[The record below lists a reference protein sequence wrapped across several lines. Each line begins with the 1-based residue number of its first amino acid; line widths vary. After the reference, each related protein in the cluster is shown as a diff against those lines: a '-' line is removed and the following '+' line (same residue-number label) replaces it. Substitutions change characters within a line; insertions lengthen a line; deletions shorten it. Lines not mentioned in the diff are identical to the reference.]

1 MSTLDEISGEIKQK
15 TQGAVQFLQQ
25 AQHLFEYFAK
35 LAGKEDNAA
44 DNLISQA
51 LDNGELSS
59 FSRRA
64 AGADYAGSSSI
75 RQFSSAPD
83 ISELNFNFFTGQ
95 TTDLSYFSQSDTM
108 PLSAIRNIGDENI
121 KEAVKQNF
129 DKAAQQG
136 LIELDGDNIRITSKG
151 KDYIS
156 QPDFIKAAQADQT
169 AAYQRSVAKMASA
182 NTAENEV
189 QMCVGLRGNYFNDF
203 SVFNHTDSIDLLT
216 VINHP
221 DKKTAKQILSNVKK
235 WQSGGFVT
243 VKDGV
248 ATITQNG
255 KAVLASAGFKAA
267 SVPLTEGTVAAVG
280 NVPGAVIVATKKVV
294 TAVAKAVQTAAA
306 TQKR

>member
-15 TQGAVQFLQQ
+15 TQGAVQFVQQ
-25 AQHLFEYFAK
+25 AEHLFEYFAK
-35 LAGKEDNAA
+35 LANKEDSVA

-59 FSRRA
+59 FS
-64 AGADYAGSSSI
+64 
-75 RQFSSAPD
+75 
-83 ISELNFNFFTGQ
+83 FTGQ
-95 TTDLSYFSQSDTM
+95 ITDLSYFSQSDTM
-108 PLSAIRNIGDENI
+108 PLSAIRNIGDESI

-136 LIELDGDNIRITSKG
+136 LIELDGDNIRITAKG
-151 KDYIS
+151 KEYIS
-156 QPDFIKAAQADQT
+156 QPDFVRAAQADQT
-169 AAYQRSVAKMASA
+169 AAYQKSVAKMASA

-189 QMCVGLRGNYFNDF
+189 QMCVGLRGNYYNDF
-203 SVFNHTDSIDLLT
+203 TVFNHTDNIDLST

-221 DKKTAKQILSNVKK
+221 NKKLSKQILSNVKK
-235 WQSGGFVT
+235 WQGENFVDVKGGIV
-243 VKDGV
+243 
-248 ATITQNG
+248 TITQKG

-280 NVPGAVIVATKKVV
+280 NVPGAVIVVTKKVV
-294 TAVAKAVQTAAA
+294 TEVAKAVQTAAV

>member
-15 TQGAVQFLQQ
+15 TQGAVQFIQQ

-35 LAGKEDNAA
+35 LANKEDSAA

-59 FSRRA
+59 FS
-64 AGADYAGSSSI
+64 
-75 RQFSSAPD
+75 
-83 ISELNFNFFTGQ
+83 FTGQ

-136 LIELDGDNIRITSKG
+136 LIELDGDNIRITAKG

-169 AAYQRSVAKMASA
+169 AAYQKSVAKMANA

-189 QMCVGLRGNYFNDF
+189 QMCVGLRGNFYNDF
-203 SVFNHTDSIDLLT
+203 TVFRHTDSIDLSS

-221 DKKTAKQILSNVKK
+221 NKKLSKQILSNVKK
-235 WQSGGFVT
+235 WQGENFVDVKGGIV
-243 VKDGV
+243 
-248 ATITQNG
+248 TITQKG
-255 KAVLASAGFKAA
+255 KAVLTSAGFKAA

>member
-15 TQGAVQFLQQ
+15 TQGAVQFIQQ
-25 AQHLFEYFAK
+25 AEHLFEYFAK

-59 FSRRA
+59 FS
-64 AGADYAGSSSI
+64 
-75 RQFSSAPD
+75 
-83 ISELNFNFFTGQ
+83 FTGQ
-95 TTDLSYFSQSDTM
+95 TTDLSYFSQSDMM

-136 LIELDGDNIRITSKG
+136 LIELDGDNIRITAKG
-151 KDYIS
+151 KD
-156 QPDFIKAAQADQT
+156 KAAQADQT
-169 AAYQRSVAKMASA
+169 AAYQKSVAKMASA

-189 QMCVGLRGNYFNDF
+189 QMCVGLRGNYYNDF
-203 SVFNHTDSIDLLT
+203 TVFNHTDNIDLST

-221 DKKTAKQILSNVKK
+221 NKKLSKQILSNVKK
-235 WQSGGFVT
+235 WQGGNFVD
-243 VKDGV
+243 VKGGIV
-248 ATITQNG
+248 TITQKG

-294 TAVAKAVQTAAA
+294 TEVAKAVQTAAA

>member
-15 TQGAVQFLQQ
+15 TQGAVQFIQQ
-25 AQHLFEYFAK
+25 AEHLFEYFAK
-35 LAGKEDNAA
+35 LANKEDSAA

-59 FSRRA
+59 FS
-64 AGADYAGSSSI
+64 
-75 RQFSSAPD
+75 
-83 ISELNFNFFTGQ
+83 FTGQ
-95 TTDLSYFSQSDTM
+95 ITDLSYFSQSDTM

-136 LIELDGDNIRITSKG
+136 LIELDGDNIRITAKG
-151 KDYIS
+151 KEYIS

-169 AAYQRSVAKMASA
+169 AAYQKSVAKMASA

-189 QMCVGLRGNYFNDF
+189 QMCVGLRGNYYNDF
-203 SVFNHTDSIDLLT
+203 TVFNHTDNMDLST

-221 DKKTAKQILSNVKK
+221 NKKLSKQILSNVKK
-235 WQSGGFVT
+235 WQGENFVDVKGGIV
-243 VKDGV
+243 
-248 ATITQNG
+248 TITQKG

>member
-15 TQGAVQFLQQ
+15 TQGAVQFVQQ

-35 LAGKEDNAA
+35 LANKKDSTA

-59 FSRRA
+59 FS
-64 AGADYAGSSSI
+64 
-75 RQFSSAPD
+75 
-83 ISELNFNFFTGQ
+83 FTGQ

-136 LIELDGDNIRITSKG
+136 LIELDGDNIRITAKG
-151 KDYIS
+151 KEYIS
-156 QPDFIKAAQADQT
+156 QPDFVRAAQADQT
-169 AAYQRSVAKMASA
+169 SAYQKSVAKMANA

-189 QMCVGLRGNYFNDF
+189 QMCVGLRGNFYNDF
-203 SVFNHTDSIDLLT
+203 TVFRHTDSIDLSS

-235 WQSGGFVT
+235 WQSEGFVS
-243 VKDGV
+243 VKDGI
-248 ATITQNG
+248 ATVTQKG
-255 KAVLASAGFKAA
+255 KALLTTAGFKAA

-294 TAVAKAVQTAAA
+294 TAALKAVQTAA

>member
-15 TQGAVQFLQQ
+15 TQGAVQFIQQ
-25 AQHLFEYFAK
+25 AEHLFEYFAK
-35 LAGKEDNAA
+35 LANKEDSAA

-59 FSRRA
+59 FS
-64 AGADYAGSSSI
+64 
-75 RQFSSAPD
+75 
-83 ISELNFNFFTGQ
+83 FTGQ

-108 PLSAIRNIGDENI
+108 PLSAIRNIGDESI

-136 LIELDGDNIRITSKG
+136 LIELDGDNIRITAKG
-151 KDYIS
+151 KEYIS

-169 AAYQRSVAKMASA
+169 AAYQKTVAKMANV

-203 SVFNHTDSIDLLT
+203 SVFNHTDSIDLST

-235 WQSGGFVT
+235 WQSEGFVS

-248 ATITQNG
+248 ATVTQKG
-255 KAVLASAGFKAA
+255 KALLTTAGFKAA

-280 NVPGAVIVATKKVV
+280 NVPGAVIVVTKKVV
-294 TAVAKAVQTAAA
+294 TEVAKAVQTAAA

>member
-15 TQGAVQFLQQ
+15 TQGAVQFIQQ

-35 LAGKEDNAA
+35 LANKEDSAA

-59 FSRRA
+59 FS
-64 AGADYAGSSSI
+64 
-75 RQFSSAPD
+75 
-83 ISELNFNFFTGQ
+83 FTGQ

-108 PLSAIRNIGDENI
+108 PLSAIRNIGDENV

-136 LIELDGDNIRITSKG
+136 LIELDGDNIRITAKG

-169 AAYQRSVAKMASA
+169 AAYQKSVAKMASA

-189 QMCVGLRGNYFNDF
+189 QMCVGLRGNYYNDF
-203 SVFNHTDSIDLLT
+203 TVFNHTDNIDLST

-221 DKKTAKQILSNVKK
+221 NKKLSKQILSNVKK
-235 WQSGGFVT
+235 WQGENFVDVKGGIV
-243 VKDGV
+243 
-248 ATITQNG
+248 TITQKG
-255 KAVLASAGFKAA
+255 KAVLTSAGFKAA

>member
-15 TQGAVQFLQQ
+15 TQGAVQFVQQ

-59 FSRRA
+59 FS
-64 AGADYAGSSSI
+64 
-75 RQFSSAPD
+75 
-83 ISELNFNFFTGQ
+83 FTGQ

-136 LIELDGDNIRITSKG
+136 LIELDGDNIRITAKG

-169 AAYQRSVAKMASA
+169 AAYQKSVAKMASA

-189 QMCVGLRGNYFNDF
+189 QMCVGLRGNYYNDF
-203 SVFNHTDSIDLLT
+203 TVFNHTDNIDLST

-221 DKKTAKQILSNVKK
+221 NKKLSKQILSNVKK
-235 WQSGGFVT
+235 WQGENFVDVKGGIV
-243 VKDGV
+243 
-248 ATITQNG
+248 TITQKG

-294 TAVAKAVQTAAA
+294 TAVAKAVQTATA

>member
-15 TQGAVQFLQQ
+15 TQGAVQFVQQ

-35 LAGKEDNAA
+35 LANKEDNAA

-59 FSRRA
+59 FS
-64 AGADYAGSSSI
+64 
-75 RQFSSAPD
+75 
-83 ISELNFNFFTGQ
+83 FTGQ

-136 LIELDGDNIRITSKG
+136 LIELDGDNIRITAKG

-169 AAYQRSVAKMASA
+169 AAYQKSVAKMASA

-203 SVFNHTDSIDLLT
+203 SVFNHTDSIDLST

-221 DKKTAKQILSNVKK
+221 DRATARKNQENLLKIMLDKNPSSKEHLKRLALRLNL
-235 WQSGGFVT
+235 T
-243 VKDGV
+243 EVKD
-248 ATITQNG
+248 
-255 KAVLASAGFKAA
+255 L
-267 SVPLTEGTVAAVG
+267 
-280 NVPGAVIVATKKVV
+280 
-294 TAVAKAVQTAAA
+294 
-306 TQKR
+306 

>member
-15 TQGAVQFLQQ
+15 TQGAVQFIQQ

-35 LAGKEDNAA
+35 LAGKEDSAA

-59 FSRRA
+59 FS
-64 AGADYAGSSSI
+64 
-75 RQFSSAPD
+75 
-83 ISELNFNFFTGQ
+83 FTGQ

-108 PLSAIRNIGDENI
+108 PLSAIRNIGDESI

-136 LIELDGDNIRITSKG
+136 LIELDGDNIRITAKG
-151 KDYIS
+151 KEYIS
-156 QPDFIKAAQADQT
+156 QPDFVRAAQADQT
-169 AAYQRSVAKMASA
+169 AAYQKSVAKMASA

-189 QMCVGLRGNYFNDF
+189 QMCVGLRGNYYNDF
-203 SVFNHTDSIDLLT
+203 TVFNHTDNIDLST

-221 DKKTAKQILSNVKK
+221 NKKLSKQILSNVKK
-235 WQSGGFVT
+235 WQGENFVDVKGGIV
-243 VKDGV
+243 
-248 ATITQNG
+248 TITQKG

-280 NVPGAVIVATKKVV
+280 NVPGAVIVATKKVAAA
-294 TAVAKAVQTAAA
+294 AVKAVQTGAAA
-306 TQKR
+306 ITQKR

>member
-15 TQGAVQFLQQ
+15 TQGAVQFVQQ

-35 LAGKEDNAA
+35 LANKKDSTA

-59 FSRRA
+59 FS
-64 AGADYAGSSSI
+64 
-75 RQFSSAPD
+75 
-83 ISELNFNFFTGQ
+83 FTGQ

-136 LIELDGDNIRITSKG
+136 LIELDGDNIRITAKG

-169 AAYQRSVAKMASA
+169 AAYQKSVAKMASA

-203 SVFNHTDSIDLLT
+203 SVFNHTDSIDLST

-294 TAVAKAVQTAAA
+294 TAVAKAVQTAAIGS
-306 TQKR
+306 TGSVPQKR

>member
-1 MSTLDEISGEIKQK
+1 MGTLDEISGEIKQK
-15 TQGAVQFLQQ
+15 TQGAVQFVQQ
-25 AQHLFEYFAK
+25 AEHLFEYFAK
-35 LAGKEDNAA
+35 LANKEDSVA

-59 FSRRA
+59 FS
-64 AGADYAGSSSI
+64 
-75 RQFSSAPD
+75 
-83 ISELNFNFFTGQ
+83 FTGQ

-136 LIELDGDNIRITSKG
+136 LIELDGDNIRITAKG

-169 AAYQRSVAKMASA
+169 AAYQKTVAKMASA

-189 QMCVGLRGNYFNDF
+189 QMCVGLRGNYYNDF
-203 SVFNHTDSIDLLT
+203 TVFNHTDNIDLST

-221 DKKTAKQILSNVKK
+221 NKKLSKQILSNVKK
-235 WQSGGFVT
+235 WQGENFVDVKGGIV
-243 VKDGV
+243 
-248 ATITQNG
+248 TITQKG

-280 NVPGAVIVATKKVV
+280 NVPGAVIVVTKKVV
-294 TAVAKAVQTAAA
+294 TEVAKAVQTAAA

>member
-1 MSTLDEISGEIKQK
+1 MGTLDEITGEIKQK
-15 TQGAVQFLQQ
+15 TQGAVQFVQQ
-25 AQHLFEYFAK
+25 AEHLFEYFAK
-35 LAGKEDNAA
+35 LANKEDSVA

-59 FSRRA
+59 FS
-64 AGADYAGSSSI
+64 
-75 RQFSSAPD
+75 
-83 ISELNFNFFTGQ
+83 FTGQ
-95 TTDLSYFSQSDTM
+95 ITDLSYFSQSDTM
-108 PLSAIRNIGDENI
+108 PLSAIRNIGDESI
-121 KEAVKQNF
+121 KEAVKQSF
-129 DKAAQQG
+129 DRAAYQG
-136 LIELDGDNIRITSKG
+136 YIALDGDNIRITAKG
-151 KDYIS
+151 KEYIS
-156 QPDFIKAAQADQT
+156 QPDFVRAAQADQT
-169 AAYQRSVAKMASA
+169 AAYQKTVAKMASA

-189 QMCVGLRGNYFNDF
+189 QMCVGLRGNFYNDF
-203 SVFNHTDSIDLLT
+203 TVFNHTDNIDLST

-280 NVPGAVIVATKKVV
+280 NVPGAVIVVTKKVV
-294 TAVAKAVQTAAA
+294 TEVAKAVQTAAA

>member
-15 TQGAVQFLQQ
+15 TQGTMQFLQQ
-25 AQHLFEYFAK
+25 AEHLFELFAK
-35 LAGKEDNAA
+35 SAKKADEAA

-59 FSRRA
+59 FS
-64 AGADYAGSSSI
+64 
-75 RQFSSAPD
+75 
-83 ISELNFNFFTGQ
+83 FTGQ
-95 TTDLSYFSQSDTM
+95 ATDLSYFSQSDTM

-136 LIELDGDNIRITSKG
+136 LIELDGDNIRITAKG

-169 AAYQRSVAKMASA
+169 AAYQKSVAKMASA

-189 QMCVGLRGNYFNDF
+189 QMCVGLRGNFYNDF
-203 SVFNHTDSIDLLT
+203 TVFRHTDSIDLSS

-243 VKDGV
+243 VKDSI
-248 ATITQNG
+248 ATVTQKG
-255 KAVLASAGFKAA
+255 KTLLTTAGFKAA
-267 SVPLTEGTVAAVG
+267 SVPLTEGTVATVG

>member
-15 TQGAVQFLQQ
+15 TQGAVQFVQQ

-59 FSRRA
+59 FS
-64 AGADYAGSSSI
+64 
-75 RQFSSAPD
+75 
-83 ISELNFNFFTGQ
+83 FTGQ
-95 TTDLSYFSQSDTM
+95 ITDLSYFSQSDTM
-108 PLSAIRNIGDENI
+108 PLSAIRNIGDESI
-121 KEAVKQNF
+121 KEAVKQSF
-129 DKAAQQG
+129 DRAAYHG
-136 LIELDGDNIRITSKG
+136 YIALDGDNIRITAKG
-151 KDYIS
+151 KEYIS
-156 QPDFIKAAQADQT
+156 QPDFVRAAQADQT
-169 AAYQRSVAKMASA
+169 AAYQKTVAKMASA

-189 QMCVGLRGNYFNDF
+189 QMCVGLRGNFYNDF
-203 SVFNHTDSIDLLT
+203 TVFRHTDSIDLSS

-235 WQSGGFVT
+235 WQSEGFVS

-294 TAVAKAVQTAAA
+294 KEVAKAVQTAAIGS
-306 TQKR
+306 TGSVPQKR

>member
-15 TQGAVQFLQQ
+15 TQGAVQFIQQ
-25 AQHLFEYFAK
+25 AEHLFEYFAK
-35 LAGKEDNAA
+35 LANKEDNVA

-59 FSRRA
+59 FS
-64 AGADYAGSSSI
+64 
-75 RQFSSAPD
+75 
-83 ISELNFNFFTGQ
+83 FTGQ

-108 PLSAIRNIGDENI
+108 PLSAIRNIGDEKI

-136 LIELDGDNIRITSKG
+136 LIELDGDNIRITAKG

-169 AAYQRSVAKMASA
+169 AAYQKSVAKMASA

-189 QMCVGLRGNYFNDF
+189 QMCVGLRGNYYNDF
-203 SVFNHTDSIDLLT
+203 TVFNHTDNIDLST

-221 DKKTAKQILSNVKK
+221 NKKLSKQILSNVKK
-235 WQSGGFVT
+235 WQGENFVDVKGGIV
-243 VKDGV
+243 
-248 ATITQNG
+248 TITQKG

-294 TAVAKAVQTAAA
+294 TAALKAVQTAAV

>member
-15 TQGAVQFLQQ
+15 TQGAVQFVQQ
-25 AQHLFEYFAK
+25 AEHLFEYFAK
-35 LAGKEDNAA
+35 LANKEDSAA

-59 FSRRA
+59 FS
-64 AGADYAGSSSI
+64 
-75 RQFSSAPD
+75 
-83 ISELNFNFFTGQ
+83 FTGQ

-129 DKAAQQG
+129 DRAAQQG
-136 LIELDGDNIRITSKG
+136 LIELDGDNIRITAKG
-151 KDYIS
+151 KEYIS
-156 QPDFIKAAQADQT
+156 QPDFVRTAQADQT
-169 AAYQRSVAKMASA
+169 AAYQKTVAKMASA
-182 NTAENEV
+182 DTAENEV
-189 QMCVGLRGNYFNDF
+189 QMCVGLRGNFYNDF
-203 SVFNHTDSIDLLT
+203 TVFRHTDSIDLSS

-235 WQSGGFVT
+235 WQSEGFVS

-248 ATITQNG
+248 ATVTQKG
-255 KAVLASAGFKAA
+255 KALLTTAGFKAA

-280 NVPGAVIVATKKVV
+280 NVPGAVIVVTKKVV
-294 TAVAKAVQTAAA
+294 TEVAKAVQTAAV

>member
-1 MSTLDEISGEIKQK
+1 
-15 TQGAVQFLQQ
+15 
-25 AQHLFEYFAK
+25 
-35 LAGKEDNAA
+35 
-44 DNLISQA
+44 
-51 LDNGELSS
+51 
-59 FSRRA
+59 
-64 AGADYAGSSSI
+64 
-75 RQFSSAPD
+75 
-83 ISELNFNFFTGQ
+83 
-95 TTDLSYFSQSDTM
+95 M

-136 LIELDGDNIRITSKG
+136 LIELDGDNIRITAKG

-169 AAYQRSVAKMASA
+169 AAYQKSVAKMASA

-189 QMCVGLRGNYFNDF
+189 QMCVGLRGNYYNDF
-203 SVFNHTDSIDLLT
+203 TVFNHTDNIDLST

-221 DKKTAKQILSNVKK
+221 NKKLSKQILSNVKK
-235 WQSGGFVT
+235 WQGENFVDVKGGIV
-243 VKDGV
+243 
-248 ATITQNG
+248 TITQKG

-280 NVPGAVIVATKKVV
+280 NVPGAVIVVTKKVV

>member
-15 TQGAVQFLQQ
+15 TQGAVQFVQQ
-25 AQHLFEYFAK
+25 AEHLFEYFAK
-35 LAGKEDNAA
+35 LAGKEDSAA

-59 FSRRA
+59 FS
-64 AGADYAGSSSI
+64 
-75 RQFSSAPD
+75 
-83 ISELNFNFFTGQ
+83 FTGQ
-95 TTDLSYFSQSDTM
+95 TTDLSYFSQSDMM

-136 LIELDGDNIRITSKG
+136 LIELDGDNIRITAKG

-169 AAYQRSVAKMASA
+169 AAYQKSVAKMASA

-189 QMCVGLRGNYFNDF
+189 QMCVGLRGNFYNDF
-203 SVFNHTDSIDLLT
+203 TVFRHTDSIDLSS

-235 WQSGGFVT
+235 WQSEGFVS
-243 VKDGV
+243 VKDGI
-248 ATITQNG
+248 ATVTQKG

-280 NVPGAVIVATKKVV
+280 NVPGAVIIATKKVV
-294 TAVAKAVQTAAA
+294 TAVAKAVQTAAIGS
-306 TQKR
+306 TGSVPQKR

>member
-15 TQGAVQFLQQ
+15 TQGAVQFVQQ

-59 FSRRA
+59 FS
-64 AGADYAGSSSI
+64 
-75 RQFSSAPD
+75 
-83 ISELNFNFFTGQ
+83 FTGQ

-108 PLSAIRNIGDENI
+108 PLSAIRNIGDESI
-121 KEAVKQNF
+121 KEAVKQSF
-129 DKAAQQG
+129 DRAAYQG
-136 LIELDGDNIRITSKG
+136 YIALDGDNIRITAKG
-151 KDYIS
+151 KEYIS
-156 QPDFIKAAQADQT
+156 QPDFVRAAQADQT
-169 AAYQRSVAKMASA
+169 SAYQKTVAKMANV

-189 QMCVGLRGNYFNDF
+189 QMCVGLRGNYYNDF
-203 SVFNHTDSIDLLT
+203 TVFRHTDSIDLSS

-294 TAVAKAVQTAAA
+294 TAVAKAVQTAAV

>member
-1 MSTLDEISGEIKQK
+1 MGTLDEITGEIKQK
-15 TQGAVQFLQQ
+15 TQGAVQFVQQ
-25 AQHLFEYFAK
+25 AEHLFEYFAK
-35 LAGKEDNAA
+35 LANKEDSVA

-59 FSRRA
+59 FS
-64 AGADYAGSSSI
+64 
-75 RQFSSAPD
+75 
-83 ISELNFNFFTGQ
+83 FTGQ

-136 LIELDGDNIRITSKG
+136 LIELDGDNIKITAKG
-151 KDYIS
+151 KEYIS

-169 AAYQRSVAKMASA
+169 AAYQKSVAKMASA

-189 QMCVGLRGNYFNDF
+189 QMCVGLRGNYYNDF
-203 SVFNHTDSIDLLT
+203 TVFNHTDNIDLST

-221 DKKTAKQILSNVKK
+221 NKKLSKLILSNVKK
-235 WQSGGFVT
+235 WQGENFVDVKGGIV
-243 VKDGV
+243 
-248 ATITQNG
+248 TITQKG
-255 KAVLASAGFKAA
+255 KAVLTSAGFKAA

-280 NVPGAVIVATKKVV
+280 NVPGAVIVVTKKVAAA
-294 TAVAKAVQTAAA
+294 AVKAVQTGAAA
-306 TQKR
+306 KKR

>member
-15 TQGAVQFLQQ
+15 TQGAVQFIQQ

-35 LAGKEDNAA
+35 LAGKEDSAA

-59 FSRRA
+59 FS
-64 AGADYAGSSSI
+64 
-75 RQFSSAPD
+75 
-83 ISELNFNFFTGQ
+83 FTGQ

-136 LIELDGDNIRITSKG
+136 LIELDGDNIRITAKG

-169 AAYQRSVAKMASA
+169 AAYQKNIAKMASA

-189 QMCVGLRGNYFNDF
+189 QMCVGLRGNFYNDF
-203 SVFNHTDSIDLLT
+203 TVFRHTDSIDLSS

-235 WQSGGFVT
+235 WQSEGFVS
-243 VKDGV
+243 VKDGI
-248 ATITQNG
+248 ATVTQKG
-255 KAVLASAGFKAA
+255 KALLTTAGFKAA

-280 NVPGAVIVATKKVV
+280 NVPGAVIVVTKKVV
-294 TAVAKAVQTAAA
+294 TEVAKAVQTAAV

>member
-15 TQGAVQFLQQ
+15 TQGAVQFIQQ
-25 AQHLFEYFAK
+25 AEHLFEYFAK
-35 LAGKEDNAA
+35 LANKEDSAA

-59 FSRRA
+59 FS
-64 AGADYAGSSSI
+64 
-75 RQFSSAPD
+75 
-83 ISELNFNFFTGQ
+83 FTGQ

-108 PLSAIRNIGDENI
+108 PLSAIRNIGDENV

-136 LIELDGDNIRITSKG
+136 LIELDGDNIRITAKG
-151 KDYIS
+151 KEYIS

-169 AAYQRSVAKMASA
+169 AAYQKSVAKMASA

-189 QMCVGLRGNYFNDF
+189 QMCVGLRGNYYNDF
-203 SVFNHTDSIDLLT
+203 TVFNHTDNIDLST

-221 DKKTAKQILSNVKK
+221 NKKLSKLILSNVKK
-235 WQSGGFVT
+235 WQGENFVDVKGGIV
-243 VKDGV
+243 
-248 ATITQNG
+248 TITQKG
-255 KAVLASAGFKAA
+255 KAVLTSAGFKAA

>member
-15 TQGAVQFLQQ
+15 TQGAVQFVQQ

-35 LAGKEDNAA
+35 LANKEDSAA

-59 FSRRA
+59 FS
-64 AGADYAGSSSI
+64 
-75 RQFSSAPD
+75 
-83 ISELNFNFFTGQ
+83 FTGQ

-136 LIELDGDNIRITSKG
+136 LIELDGDNIRITAKG

-169 AAYQRSVAKMASA
+169 AAYQKSVAKMASA
-182 NTAENEV
+182 NTAENEE

-203 SVFNHTDSIDLLT
+203 SVFNHTDSIDLST

-294 TAVAKAVQTAAA
+294 TAALKAVQTAAA

>member
-15 TQGAVQFLQQ
+15 TQGAVQFVQQ

-35 LAGKEDNAA
+35 LAGKEDSAA

-59 FSRRA
+59 FS
-64 AGADYAGSSSI
+64 
-75 RQFSSAPD
+75 
-83 ISELNFNFFTGQ
+83 FTGQ

-136 LIELDGDNIRITSKG
+136 LIELDGDNIRITAKG
-151 KDYIS
+151 KEYIS

-169 AAYQRSVAKMASA
+169 AAYQKSVAKMASA
-182 NTAENEV
+182 NTADNEV
-189 QMCVGLRGNYFNDF
+189 QMCVGLRGNFYNDF
-203 SVFNHTDSIDLLT
+203 TVFRHTDSIDLSS

-235 WQSGGFVT
+235 WQSEGFVS

-248 ATITQNG
+248 ATVTQKG
-255 KAVLASAGFKAA
+255 KALLTSAGFKAA

-280 NVPGAVIVATKKVV
+280 NVPGAVIVVTKKVAAA
-294 TAVAKAVQTAAA
+294 AVKAVQTGAAA
-306 TQKR
+306 KKR

>member
-15 TQGAVQFLQQ
+15 TQGAVQFVQQ
-25 AQHLFEYFAK
+25 AEHLFEYFAK
-35 LAGKEDNAA
+35 LANKEDSVA

-59 FSRRA
+59 FS
-64 AGADYAGSSSI
+64 
-75 RQFSSAPD
+75 
-83 ISELNFNFFTGQ
+83 FTGQ

-136 LIELDGDNIRITSKG
+136 LIELDGDNIRITAKG
-151 KDYIS
+151 KDFIS
-156 QPDFIKAAQADQT
+156 QPDFVKAAQADQT
-169 AAYQRSVAKMASA
+169 AAYQKSVAKMASA
-182 NTAENEV
+182 NTTENEV

-203 SVFNHTDSIDLLT
+203 SVFNHTDSIDLST

>member
-15 TQGAVQFLQQ
+15 TQGAVQFIQQ
-25 AQHLFEYFAK
+25 AEHLFEYFAK

-59 FSRRA
+59 FS
-64 AGADYAGSSSI
+64 
-75 RQFSSAPD
+75 
-83 ISELNFNFFTGQ
+83 FTGQ
-95 TTDLSYFSQSDTM
+95 TTDLSYFSQSDMM

-136 LIELDGDNIRITSKG
+136 LIELDGDNIRITAKG

-169 AAYQRSVAKMASA
+169 AAYQKSVAKMASA

-189 QMCVGLRGNYFNDF
+189 QMCVGLRGNYYNDF
-203 SVFNHTDSIDLLT
+203 TVFNHTDNIDLST

-221 DKKTAKQILSNVKK
+221 NKKLSKQILSNVKK
-235 WQSGGFVT
+235 WQGGNFVD
-243 VKDGV
+243 VKGGIV
-248 ATITQNG
+248 TITQKG

-294 TAVAKAVQTAAA
+294 TEVAKAVQTAAA